1 MRDLVAETTI
11 SVSDLVAPLF
21 VREGIT
27 EPVPVPSMPGVLQH
41 TLGSLASEAA
51 ELQALGVPAIILF
64 GIPGRKDASGS
75 EAWSPGG
82 IVQRAL
88 SDLRQQLGGSL
99 VLIAD
104 LCLDEYTD
112 HGHCGVLTSDG
123 AVDNDATLEIYGK
136 IAVAQARA
144 GADMVAPSGMMDG
157 QVAAVR
163 SALDENAGTDVA
175 ILAYSA
181 KYASPMYSPFRDA
194 AQVRITGGT
203 GARDRNTYQQDP
215 RNGREALTEVALDIE
230 EGADIVM
237 VKPALPCLDV
247 IAAIRQAVST
257 PVAAF
262 QVSGEYAMI
271 KAGAQ
276 LGWIDGASV
285 MLDQVTAIK
294 RAGASIILTYFAR
307 DLAQAL
313 DGAPR
318 TDGPMSYLRMN
329 ATGRADG

>member
-1 MRDLVAETTI
+1 MRNLVSETAV
-11 SVSDLVAPLF
+11 SVNDLVAPLF
-21 VREGIT
+21 VRDGIT

-41 TLGSLASEAA
+41 TMKSLVAEAT
-51 ELQALGVPAIILF
+51 ELQTLGVPAVIVF
-64 GIPGRKDASGS
+64 GIPEHKDASGS
-75 EAWSPGG
+75 GARSPDG

-88 SDLRQQLGGSL
+88 GELRQELGSSL
-99 VLIAD
+99 VPIAD

-123 AVDNDATLEIYGK
+123 AIDNDATLEIYAE
-136 IAVAQARA
+136 IAVSQARA
-144 GADMVAPSGMMDG
+144 GADIVAPSGMMDG

-163 SALDENAGTDVA
+163 SALDENAAADVA

-181 KYASPMYSPFRDA
+181 KYASAMYAPFRDA
-194 AQVRITGGT
+194 AQVRIAGGA
-203 GARDRNTYQQDP
+203 GSGSGSGDRSAYQQDF
-215 RNGREALTEVALDIE
+215 RNVREALTEVALDVE

-247 IAAIRQAVST
+247 IAKVRAAVDI

-276 LGWIDGASV
+276 LGWIDGPAV
-285 MLDQVTAIK
+285 MRDHMAAIK
-294 RAGASIILTYFAR
+294 RAGASPILTYFAK
-307 DLAQAL
+307 DLAMEM
-313 DGAPR
+313 
-318 TDGPMSYLRMN
+318 T
-329 ATGRADG
+329 